1 MSFLYGL
8 KNSHFCPLK
17 LELPLVKKR
26 QERRIRV
33 KHMHGTPGDPCSPNT
48 VLTFVQKL
56 YTKICSSC
64 LYGHFILPIQVQKF
78 NVIQDNI

>member
-26 QERRIRV
+26 QERRIRG

-48 VLTFVQKL
+48 VLTFVQKAL
-56 YTKICSSC
+56 HQNMQQLFLRSFFSSNSSTKI
-64 LYGHFILPIQVQKF
+64 
-78 NVIQDNI
+78 